1 MSLAERCQ
9 GLYRAEIP
17 LFLDL
22 KPPEEEMTRSRKS
35 YTLPT
40 TI

>member
-1 MSLAERCQ
+1 MSLAEPCQ
-9 GLYRAEIP
+9 GLYRVAIP
-17 LFLDL
+17 LFLAL

-35 YTLPT
+35 YIIPT